1 MDDEPQAEENNEEEV
16 LEKPKVEENFHKSVS
31 DGELNEEQEVDA
43 NENDED
49 LDDYWEWMIDCNI
62 DLLEFFN

>member
-1 MDDEPQAEENNEEEV
+1 VDDEPQAEDNNEEEV

-49 LDDYWEWMIDCNI
+49 LDDY
-62 DLLEFFN
+62 